1 MSAFVRG
8 MKVST
13 AFGEGIIINLPV
25 FNRIA
30 VRYQDGM
37 IRYFFPK
44 DVDAGEIR
52 PAA

>member
-8 MKVST
+8 TKVT
-13 AFGEGIIINLPV
+13 TVFGEGIIINLPV

-44 DVDAGEIR
+44 DVDEGLIK